1 MLGMCISQ
9 GLWNLF
15 ACASFCLYQ
24 GKPLIPVQ
32 SFVCNV
38 LHHNLCFVYFL
49 TLSVAHFS
57 PLVPFSVA
65 GGIKYVSPNK
75 ATASTTRDVTVQRH
89 SAHLLWLTKDAAPT
103 SAPHASSG
111 IDFSYAKTMATCAH
125 QPCPHC
131 CSRLSLTCQQRA
143 KQREER
149 LLSSGASTFLPNV
162 KNAAD
167 MQSILI
173 CCKAAVV
180 FTWNIG
186 SYQLRSTRLGNATLP
201 IMHRNLPGRFH
212 WVVSPAPHLQ
222 GSRLQPAA
230 PAAQRAARGSQQ
242 GATYF
247 SGPEPADLQPP
258 PETRGSRHDTRCSLF
273 PPPRSTV
280 AGRKVPRLSEA
291 LWPHRASIHRADPRR
306 IAARGLLYN
315 LPGWLRLPWLGQ

>member
-1 MLGMCISQ
+1 MLQSSPLTLYLQKSLLALLLFFMLGMCISQ

-38 LHHNLCFVYFL
+38 LHHNLCFFYFL

-111 IDFSYAKTMATCAH
+111 IDFLYAKTMATCAH

-180 FTWNIG
+180 YTWNIG
-186 SYQLRSTRLGNATLP
+186 SYQLRSTRLGNAPFT
-201 IMHRNLPGRFH
+201 HH
-212 WVVSPAPHLQ
+212 
-222 GSRLQPAA
+222 
-230 PAAQRAARGSQQ
+230 AQ
-242 GATYF
+242 
-247 SGPEPADLQPP
+247 EPAWAVSLGGLTWPASSRKSIAASS
-258 PETRGSRHDTRCSLF
+258 TGSTASSARFPAGGHLLF
-273 PPPRSTV
+273 RP
-280 AGRKVPRLSEA
+280 
-291 LWPHRASIHRADPRR
+291 RAS
-306 IAARGLLYN
+306 
-315 LPGWLRLPWLGQ
+315 